1 MRKNLLLLVLL
12 VSLLSGFGQRAS
24 DYKRFLDAGRTAVL
38 KGDYAIGK
46 AYFDTAIHV
55 MPYYPTIYQDRDYA
69 LMQLK
74 QYDKAIE
81 DFSFVLQKQ
90 PYQHEVRALRGEAL
104 YYLGRDQEAL
114 QDFEQVV
121 KEDPINNRA
130 LKRLETLR
138 AAAHANVSQHTELA
152 NQRRFEEEERYRAA
166 CEREDVIFNTVLP
179 LLFWTAVF
187 ATW

>member
-1 MRKNLLLLVLL
+1 MKKNLLLLVLSM
-12 VSLLSGFGQRAS
+12 SLLSGFTQRAA

-38 KGDYAIGK
+38 KGEYAIGK

-55 MPYYPTIYQDRDYA
+55 MPYYPTIYQDRGYA

-81 DFSFVLQKQ
+81 DFSLVLQKQ
-90 PYQHEVRALRGEAL
+90 PYQHEVRALRGEAF
-104 YYLGRDQEAL
+104 YYLGRDSEAL

-121 KEDPINNRA
+121 TDDPANTRA
-130 LKRLETLR
+130 LKRLKTLR
-138 AAAHANVSQHTELA
+138 VTAPSNTEQQTQMD
-152 NQRRFEEEERYRAA
+152 NERRYEEEARYRAA

>member
-55 MPYYPTIYQDRDYA
+55 MPYYPTIYQDRGYA

-74 QYDKAIE
+74 QYNKAIE
-81 DFSFVLQKQ
+81 DFSIVLEKE
-90 PYQHEVRALRGEAL
+90 PYQHEIRALRGEAL
-104 YYLGRDQEAL
+104 YYLGRDEEAL
-114 QDFEQVV
+114 RDFEQVV
-121 KEDPINNRA
+121 KEDPTNNRA

-138 AAAHANVSQHTELA
+138 TTAHANAAQQTQIDNE
-152 NQRRFEEEERYRAA
+152 RRYEEDARFRAA